1 MDGGTIELG
10 LFDLLL
16 ATLLVALAGGV
27 SLVLRLGLE
36 RRLALAAVRTI
47 VQLYIIGFVLKW
59 VFQVDTPW
67 ALLPVIAVMILVA
80 AREAVGRAGRRY
92 PRAMLDT
99 FITLFLCGLLTTF
112 VVTQVVIRVEPW
124 YKPQYV
130 IPLLGMIL
138 GNGLTGISLC
148 MDILL
153 ERFSEHQALVEMEL
167 AHGATRWEAARGVL
181 REAVRRGM
189 IPIINSMMVVGL
201 VSLPGMMTG
210 QILAGNPPM
219 QAVQYQIVVM
229 FMIAA
234 ATSLGCIGAALLAY
248 RRLFNAD
255 HQLLSGRIE
264 KMKKA

>member
-36 RRLALAAVRTI
+36 RRLALAAARTI

-59 VFQVDTPW
+59 VFQVNTPW
-67 ALLPVIAVMILVA
+67 ALIPVIAVMILVA